1 MIRINLVPREEAR
14 RQKARSFARRTSLL
28 VGVGLALLIGV
39 AEVVTRARAA
49 AVDGEMANF
58 REEMAILNERHQ
70 QAVLLERKRRALES
84 KVRTIELLEEQRS
97 GPARVLDH
105 LGAATPE
112 KLWLTELRTTGG
124 SARLSGRAI
133 DNQTIAA
140 FMRELEASPQFS
152 GVDLVE
158 TRQVEEDGAKF
169 KEFQIAAEVLW
180 AAPVAP
186 AAGGAGDAAGDAAS
200 RRGTE
205 TAPAAAPAVAPVAP
219 AGGAS

>member
-14 RQKARSFARRTSLL
+14 RQGARIFARRTSVL
-28 VGVGLALLIGV
+28 VGGGLALLIGV

-49 AVDGEMANF
+49 TVDGEMANF
-58 REEMAILNERHQ
+58 REEMAVLNARHQ

-84 KVRTIELLEEQRS
+84 KVRTIELLEKQRT

-112 KLWLTELRTTGG
+112 KLWLTEMRTTG
-124 SARLSGRAI
+124 STARLSGRAI

-169 KEFQIAAEVLW
+169 KEFQIGAEILW
-180 AAPVAP
+180 AAPVA
-186 AAGGAGDAAGDAAS
+186 ATADAAPQP
-200 RRGTE
+200 GTDVAPE
-205 TAPAAAPAVAPVAP
+205 AAPAAR